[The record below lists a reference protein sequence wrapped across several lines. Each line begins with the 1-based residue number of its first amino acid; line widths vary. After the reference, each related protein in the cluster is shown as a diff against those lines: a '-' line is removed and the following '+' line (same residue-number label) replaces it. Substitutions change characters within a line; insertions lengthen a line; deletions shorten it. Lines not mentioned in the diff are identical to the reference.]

1 MRDFLLIIYRSQL
14 NVSTSSVGQ
23 VVLESLAAKWN
34 IRLQYEQTHRAWLG
48 RRDVEVSNGLTTID
62 ITLVKPSTY
71 DLLLI
76 APYLSWTRELLMNIS
91 GPSVTSVLRTF
102 PSGMRSPRSLILLQ
116 DSLSHSPLAV
126 SPKFGGSANG
136 HNGVRSVI
144 ASLGAIASQF
154 PSPRP
159 ANEDFHR
166 IRLGIGR
173 PAHKAA
179 DVAAFVLAPLSKEE
193 LDWWAY
199 GGEGLNKVV
208 KALEDIMVREG
219 AP

>member
-1 MRDFLLIIYRSQL
+1 
-14 NVSTSSVGQ
+14 
-23 VVLESLAAKWN
+23 
-34 IRLQYEQTHRAWLG
+34 
-48 RRDVEVSNGLTTID
+48 
-62 ITLVKPSTY
+62 
-71 DLLLI
+71 
-76 APYLSWTRELLMNIS
+76 MNIS
-91 GPSVTSVLRTF
+91 GSSITSVLRTF
-102 PSGMRSPRSLILLQ
+102 PSELRSPRNIVLLQ

-179 DVAAFVLAPLSKEE
+179 DVADFVLSPLSRDE

-199 GGEGLNKVV
+199 GGEGLNKVI
-208 KALEDIMVREG
+208 KALEDIMSRQNT
-219 AP
+219 P